1 MSSPWGR
8 CQVWHHAG
16 HHQDRLHRAGL
27 DLGSL
32 RTLPSSL
39 PTQQRQG
46 QVSSWQAP
54 WHAERG
60 RRATVTPLSECH
72 VTVWHP
78 LSREA
83 WHMLGHDC
91 DLQTDQTLRSP
102 PGGYLRILSS
112 TQTRRAGI
120 RYRMES
126 TGVLGTLWVKFH
138 KRLSP
143 MFHLE
148 HTVSKPSKSDKSIR
162 AWAHSASPLFSI
174 SGTCAGHSVKLWL
187 AASVWYDI
195 SLLRYP
201 LPPSLALSHS
211 PRINALFSHFES
223 GSSSSNSAATDC
235 YYRITI
241 YFRLL

>member
-39 PTQQRQG
+39 PTHQRQG

-72 VTVWHP
+72 VTSSVTWSVTHAG
-78 LSREA
+78 SRLWSSNWPNIEK
-83 WHMLGHDC
+83 
-91 DLQTDQTLRSP
+91 P
-102 PGGYLRILSS
+102 PGRLSPHFIIN
-112 TQTRRAGI
+112 TDK
-120 RYRMES
+120 ES
-126 TGVLGTLWVKFH
+126 WHQIQNREHRGFRTLWVKFH

-143 MFHLE
+143 MFHHE

-162 AWAHSASPLFSI
+162 AWAHSASCPHYSPYRAHVP
-174 SGTCAGHSVKLWL
+174 GTLW
-187 AASVWYDI
+187 SCD
-195 SLLRYP
+195 
-201 LPPSLALSHS
+201 
-211 PRINALFSHFES
+211 
-223 GSSSSNSAATDC
+223 
-235 YYRITI
+235 
-241 YFRLL
+241 

>member
-1 MSSPWGR
+1 MLVITRTGYRRYRTGSWFLADPPIISAHTAETGTSVIMTSSVTCRAGAASNGHTIIRVSRDNVTSSVTWS
-8 CQVWHHAG
+8 VTHAG
-16 HHQDRLHRAGL
+16 SRLW
-27 DLGSL
+27 
-32 RTLPSSL
+32 SSNW
-39 PTQQRQG
+39 PNI
-46 QVSSWQAP
+46 
-54 WHAERG
+54 EK
-60 RRATVTPLSECH
+60 
-72 VTVWHP
+72 
-78 LSREA
+78 
-83 WHMLGHDC
+83 
-91 DLQTDQTLRSP
+91 P
-102 PGGYLRILSS
+102 PGRLSPHFIIN
-112 TQTRRAGI
+112 TVK
-120 RYRMES
+120 ES
-126 TGVLGTLWVKFH
+126 WHQIQNEEHRGVLGTLWVKFH

-174 SGTCAGHSVKLWL
+174 SGTCAEHSVKLWL

-195 SLLRYP
+195 SLLRCYP